1 MEDINKKA
9 HDDELN
15 KSKDEIGNA
24 PRKFIGVPTSSTLC
38 IECGRLFDSS
48 ADGGTI
54 THNGYIC
61 KQCLK

>member
-24 PRKFIGVPTSSTLC
+24 PRKFIGVPRPVSC

-54 THNGYIC
+54 TRNGYIC